1 MWRKESLSNCKSDAK
16 ESLWFRTIVSDIS
29 LNLALTL
36 FRTHLVSTSSLPGLG
51 IILHGLK
58 KDDKPVT
65 TQKEIAFKVIIYKI
79 LLTNVSNNN
88 KSIKYKYE
96 TFLLLT
102 LLDNY
107 HNIMKVSIDDRFM
120 YNREMKIY
128 VNKYIYSMIFLADK
142 IKSEFIR

>member
-1 MWRKESLSNCKSDAK
+1 MSSYSAILICFSILNVTCQYTSINLGEVWRKKVSAIANLMLKK
-16 ESLWFRTIVSDIS
+16 VWFRTIVSDIS

-36 FRTHLVSTSSLPGLG
+36 FRTRLVSTSSLPGLG

-79 LLTNVSNNN
+79 LLTNFSNNN

-96 TFLLLT
+96 TSLC
-102 LLDNY
+102 Y
-107 HNIMKVSIDDRFM
+107 
-120 YNREMKIY
+120 
-128 VNKYIYSMIFLADK
+128 
-142 IKSEFIR
+142 

>member
-1 MWRKESLSNCKSDAK
+1 M
-16 ESLWFRTIVSDIS
+16 
-29 LNLALTL
+29 
-36 FRTHLVSTSSLPGLG
+36 
-51 IILHGLK
+51 K